1 MHDIKRIAFLI
12 NDPQDTWEGLRST
25 LGLLVENMWAA
36 AFFIDCELSPP
47 ASKTKAD
54 FEENLE
60 MLVDLEGEAYSNVA
74 ANADNYENIT
84 YLPLAEMIEKIK
96 TYQLVVP
103 F

>member
-47 ASKTKAD
+47 EGKSQED

-60 MLVDLEGEAYSNVA
+60 MLLDLEGEAYSNVQ

-84 YLPLAEMIEKIK
+84 YLPLEEMIEKIK

>member
-36 AFFIDCELSPP
+36 AFFIDCELAPP
-47 ASKTKAD
+47 EGKSKED
-54 FEENLE
+54 FDENLE
-60 MLVDLEGEAYSNVA
+60 MLLDLEGEAYSNVQ
-74 ANADNYENIT
+74 ANADHYENIT
-84 YLPLAEMIEKIK
+84 YLPLEEMIAKIK

>member
-1 MHDIKRIAFLI
+1 MHDVKRIAFLI
-12 NDPQDTWEGLRST
+12 NDPVDTWEGLRST

-36 AFFIDCELSPP
+36 AFFIDCQLSPP
-47 ASKTKAD
+47 EGKSTQD

-60 MLVDLEGEAYSNVA
+60 MLLDLEGEAFSNVQ
-74 ANADNYENIT
+74 ANADQYENIT
-84 YLPLAEMIEKIK
+84 YLPLDEMVEKIK